1 MPPDT
6 TPDRPGDAPSA
17 GSGSGAR
24 GSGRRSLAEW
34 IDAQSSRLFIGP
46 AVFVILIFSLF
57 PLLVSLYLA
66 LSRIRLGAGGFRIQF
81 IGFGNFDKIFFGSQ
95 SEFMLGR
102 LGPISTVGWLFAIAV
117 VALIAYWLARYL
129 RAGGIWV
136 PGLIGRLIL
145 ASTLI
150 GLAFMTAATVL
161 SGRPMGALG
170 VTLYYVVVG
179 CTIQFAI
186 GLGLALLCAMPIRG
200 RSFFRLVFFI
210 PLMVTP
216 VGIAYTFRMLA
227 DLDKGP
233 LSPFWVLF
241 GLEEVAWAANA
252 WSARLVVIIGDSWQ
266 WIPFIFVVM
275 LAAIENL
282 PRDQVEAAEVDG
294 ASGWQIFREVT
305 WPSIAPVAATVV
317 LIRVIEAFKIID
329 LPNVLTNGGPGTAT
343 RSMTLESFFLWRAI
357 TTIGEST
364 AIAYTLLFITVVICV
379 SFFNLIV
386 LKNRRRAL

>member
-1 MPPDT
+1 MPPDAVRE
-6 TPDRPGDAPSA
+6 RPGDDPPAVA
-17 GSGSGAR
+17 ANRR
-24 GSGRRSLAEW
+24 GRSFGEW
-34 IDAQSSRLFIGP
+34 VDAQSSRLFIGP
-46 AVFVILIFSLF
+46 AVFVILVFSLF

-66 LSRIRLGAGGFRIQF
+66 LSRVRLGAGGFTIKF

-95 SEFMLGR
+95 SEFLLGR
-102 LGPISTVGWLFAIAV
+102 LGAISTLGWVFAIAV
-117 VALIAYWLARYL
+117 VALIAYWLFRYL
-129 RAGGIWV
+129 RAGRIWV
-136 PGLIGRLIL
+136 PGLIGRAIL

-179 CTIQFAI
+179 CSIQFVI
-186 GLGLALLCAMPIRG
+186 GLGLALLCSMPIRG

-282 PRDQVEAAEVDG
+282 PRDQVEAAQVDG
-294 ASGWQIFREVT
+294 ASGWQIFREIT
-305 WPSIAPVAATVV
+305 WPSIVPVAATVM

-364 AIAYTLLFITVVICV
+364 AIAYTLLFITVVMCV

-386 LKNRRRAL
+386 LKNRERAA

>member
-1 MPPDT
+1 MPEVPER
-6 TPDRPGDAPSA
+6 DRPEGVPPAERGSAPRVVSTR
-17 GSGSGAR
+17 GAR
-24 GSGRRSLAEW
+24 FGEW
-34 IDAQSSRLFIGP
+34 LDQQSSRLFIGP
-46 AVFVILIFSLF
+46 AVTVILVFSIF
-57 PLLVSLYLA
+57 PLLISLYLA
-66 LSRIRLGAGGFRIQF
+66 LSRIRLGAGGFKITF
-81 IGFGNFDKIFFGSQ
+81 IGLGNFDKIFFGSQ
-95 SEFMLGR
+95 SEFVIGR
-102 LGPISTVGWLFAIAV
+102 LGTISTLGWIVGLATI
-117 VALIAYWLARYL
+117 ALIVYWMVRYF
-129 RAGGIWV
+129 RHGRVGIL
-136 PGLIGRLIL
+136 GLIGRLIL
-145 ASTLI
+145 AATLI
-150 GLAFMTAATVL
+150 GIAFMVAATVL
-161 SGRPMGALG
+161 SGRSTGALG

-179 CTIQFAI
+179 CTFQFAV
-186 GLGLALLCAMPIRG
+186 GLGLALLCAMPIRA

-233 LSPFWVLF
+233 LSPIWVLF
-241 GLEEVAWAANA
+241 GLEEVAWSANA
-252 WSARLVVIIGDSWQ
+252 WSAQLVVIIGDSWQ

-282 PRDQVEAAEVDG
+282 PRDQVEAAQVDG
-294 ASGWQIFREVT
+294 ASAWQTFREVT

-364 AIAYTLLFITVVICV
+364 AIAYTQTTTVTKSRV
-379 SFFNLIV
+379 
-386 LKNRRRAL
+386 

>member
-1 MPPDT
+1 MT
-6 TPDRPGDAPSA
+6 TVSK
-17 GSGSGAR
+17 SGGF
-24 GSGRRSLAEW
+24 GEW
-34 IDAQSSRLFIGP
+34 LDAQSSRVFIGP
-46 AVFVILIFSLF
+46 AVTVILVFSLF

-66 LSRIRLGAGGFRIQF
+66 LSQVRLGAGGFTITFR
-81 IGFGNFDKIFFGSQ
+81 GLRNFDKIFFGSQ
-95 SEFMLGR
+95 SDFVLGR
-102 LGPISTVGWLFAIAV
+102 LGEISIAGWVFSVVVG
-117 VALIAYWLARYL
+117 VAIAYWMVRYFRTGPVKL
-129 RAGGIWV
+129 L
-136 PGLIGRLIL
+136 GLIGRLIL
-145 ASTLI
+145 AATLV
-150 GLAFMTAATVL
+150 GLALMTAATVL

-170 VTLYYVVVG
+170 VTLFYVIVG
-179 CTIQFAI
+179 CTLQFAI
-186 GLGLALLCAMPIRG
+186 GLGLALLCGMPIRA

-233 LSPFWVLF
+233 LSPIWTLF
-241 GLEEVAWAANA
+241 GLEEVSWAANA
-252 WSARLVVIIGDSWQ
+252 WSARMVVITGDSWQ

-282 PRDQVEAAEVDG
+282 PRDQVEAAQVDG
-294 ASGWQIFREVT
+294 ASAWQIFREVT

-343 RSMTLESFFLWRAI
+343 RSMTLESFFQWRAI

-364 AIAYTLLFITVVICV
+364 AIAYTLLFVTVVVCV

-386 LKNRRRAL
+386 LKNRERTL